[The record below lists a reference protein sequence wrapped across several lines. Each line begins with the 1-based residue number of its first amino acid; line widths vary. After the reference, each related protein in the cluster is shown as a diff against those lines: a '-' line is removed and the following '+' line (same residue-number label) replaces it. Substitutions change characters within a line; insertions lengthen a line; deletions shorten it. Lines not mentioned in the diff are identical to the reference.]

1 MVAKSYNQ
9 IQGDD
14 FNDVF
19 SPVVKHDSIYVLLA
33 LVAMYDL
40 ELNQFDVKIV
50 FLHGEFEKKII

>member
-33 LVAMYDL
+33 LVVMYDL
-40 ELNQFDVKIV
+40 KLKQFDVKVV